1 MAIDWSIVA
10 PIATSLIGAAIGAAL
25 NHVFERR
32 PRLIS
37 YIGHVASHQ
46 IPQASGH
53 PLHFFTHSVVLKN
66 TGHKPA
72 NNVRLK
78 HQFLPTYAVHPPLVA
93 HTPEK
98 YPVGQGGDIVF
109 PKLVPQTE
117 ITISYLYFP
126 PVRWIDINEQVES
139 DEGPAKILNVL
150 PGIQH
155 PVWVRRIAVGL
166 ALNS

>member
-117 ITISYLYFP
+117 ITISYLLFSSGTLDRYQRTSRIRRGTRKNP
-126 PVRWIDINEQVES
+126 ERSARDPTSSLGTENCCRTS
-139 DEGPAKILNVL
+139 AK
-150 PGIQH
+150 
-155 PVWVRRIAVGL
+155 
-166 ALNS
+166 